1 MSSAGANSSNEQI
14 IDLSLPRHW
23 NAVKSPLRMGMLEI
37 ITASGGVTVRGLAEV
52 LEIKPSL
59 AHYHIDV
66 LVRSGIIKPTQV
78 AGESARTFSTVGRRL
93 VVVYDEDSRTQA
105 GRMRELVG
113 RRIEHSSRMIQS
125 RLREP
130 SVKSLAHWESLTAV
144 EHKEILKHFDQVD
157 RILARARRRRRRQGL
172 DAQRASS
179 HVLFVVETIDRPMPP
194 TPRVDLRNRS

>member
-37 ITASGGVTVRGLAEV
+37 ITATGGVTVRGLADV
-52 LEIKPSL
+52 LEIKRSL

-66 LVRSGIIKPTQV
+66 LDRSGIIKSTQI
-78 AGESARTFSTVGRRL
+78 AGEPARTYRTVGRRL
-93 VVVYDEDSRTQA
+93 VVVYDENSRTQA
-105 GRMRELVG
+105 ARMRELVG
-113 RRIEHSSRMIQS
+113 KRIEHSSQLIQS
-125 RLREP
+125 RVREP

-144 EHKEILKHFDQVD
+144 EHKEIVRHFDQVD

-172 DAQRASS
+172 DAQRANS
-179 HVLFVVETIDRPMPP
+179 HVLFALETVDRPMPP
-194 TPRVDLRNRS
+194 TPRVDLRNNG